1 MVYASLLVQPPPLEP
16 AQQDVVD
23 GDVDELDEEADE
35 AHDEEAHGGGV
46 RYPLELCCLL
56 CVVAWRFMVRRW
68 VRRWEGAARVRSTQ
82 HTAALAMHA
91 IIDPRTFRAAQARC
105 PALTRCPHA
114 HVHVPLRSGL
124 VHFLTRCR
132 LSLANF
138 LRGWMMCAFTSDI
151 VPACFSGARGGACG
165 GGALVNVCL
174 CAASSK
180 AKGGLNDE
188 CPIVV
193 IASTRLRRPS
203 VKAGAAQQPAAAGA
217 DRASID

>member
-1 MVYASLLVQPPPLEP
+1 MGGISLRKEIVVAELVTLLSFFPLFFPCLADSSFPPFLPTAMVYVSRLACSSLFPRLLVQPPPLEP

-91 IIDPRTFRAAQARC
+91 IIDPRTSRAAQARC

-114 HVHVPLRSGL
+114 HVHTRTLAVGLGALLDEVQAVLGELLEGLDDVRVHVRHGSGL
-124 VHFLTRCR
+124 FQWSARWCVRWRCV
-132 LSLANF
+132 S
-138 LRGWMMCAFTSDI
+138 
-151 VPACFSGARGGACG
+151 
-165 GGALVNVCL
+165 
-174 CAASSK
+174 
-180 AKGGLNDE
+180 
-188 CPIVV
+188 
-193 IASTRLRRPS
+193 
-203 VKAGAAQQPAAAGA
+203 
-217 DRASID
+217 